1 MRRMGLFSRV
11 ALCLLLCTQ
20 LQAASHKALDKRIAA
35 VLDPADLVRGFWG
48 IEVVSLSTGKVLY
61 ARDADKLFTPASNT
75 KLFTTAAAM
84 ALIGPD
90 YTFHTTVE
98 TNGTLDTHGR
108 LTGDLVL
115 VGRGDP
121 NLSGRELPYA
131 LHTERND
138 HPIRVLEQLA
148 NTLAQKGVKYVD
160 GDIVADDS
168 YFAFERYGEGWTQD
182 DLVWAGG
189 APVSALTINDNVI
202 FVNILPADRA
212 GDRAFVSITPFADYY
227 HIDNR
232 IMTTPA
238 GTGRK
243 IFINRE
249 PGATTL
255 TLWGN
260 MPLGDAGANEA
271 LAIEDPAE
279 FAAELFRHLLEVRG
293 IAVYGK
299 QKTRHTELS
308 SLSTLTITASAA
320 ARGGDEPSRVLQNQP
335 LVLAS
340 YQSRPLIEDVRVIN
354 KVSQNLHAEILLR
367 LLGREKGTAGTIE
380 GGLEVLARIP
390 QPGRHHG
397 DQYAFYDGSGLS
409 RQNLVTPHAVVQLL
423 RYADSQ
429 SWGASSAT
437 PCRSPARTALSPIAS
452 RMWTCKG
459 ECRPKPVRS
468 AESRRSPATPPPI
481 AANGWHFPSCRT
493 TSTCRTNA
501 STKPSTTSLMKSW
514 TTAKLRNKVAGGYR
528 GMRLAWRWRSART
541 APGPVPVG
549 GLRIPSSS
557 SFRTTALLCCSFLEA
572 YSSVRF
578 FFR

>member
-1 MRRMGLFSRV
+1 MRRPRLLSHLS
-11 ALCLLLCTQ
+11 LCLLLLPQ
-20 LQAASHKALDKRIAA
+20 LHAASHNPLDKRVAA
-35 VLDPADLVRGFWG
+35 ILADADLSRGFWG
-48 IEVVSLSTGKVLY
+48 VKVVSLSTNKILY
-61 ARDADKLFTPASNT
+61 AQNADKLFTPASNT
-75 KLFTTAAAM
+75 KLFTTAAAL

-90 YTFHTTVE
+90 YSFHTTVE

-121 NLSGRELPYA
+121 NLSGRELPYT
-131 LHTERND
+131 LHTQRND

-148 NTLAQKGVKYVD
+148 DTLAQKGVKYVD
-160 GDIVADDS
+160 GDIIADDS
-168 YFAFERYGEGWTQD
+168 YFAFERYGEGWSQD
-182 DLVWAGG
+182 DLVWADG

-212 GDRAFVSITPFADYY
+212 GDRAFVSITPFAGYY
-227 HIDNR
+227 RIDNR

-249 PGATTL
+249 PGATAL

-279 FAAELFRHLLEVRG
+279 FAAELFRQLLEVRG

-308 SLSTLTITASAA
+308 SLSTLTVTASAA
-320 ARGGDEPSRVLQNQP
+320 ARGGDEPSLAFQNQP

-340 YQSRPLIEDVRVIN
+340 YQSKALIEDVRVIN

-367 LLGREKGTAGTIE
+367 LLGREKGTAGPVE
-380 GGLEVLARIP
+380 GGPEVLRGFLNQAGIAS
-390 QPGRHHG
+390 

-423 RYADSQ
+423 RYASKQ
-429 SWGASSAT
+429 AWGASFRETLPVAGIDGSLADRF
-437 PCRSPARTALSPIAS
+437 PHLDPRTHVYAKTGSLGGVKALSGYA
-452 RMWTCKG
+452 
-459 ECRPKPVRS
+459 
-468 AESRRSPATPPPI
+468 
-481 AANGWHFPSCRT
+481 
-493 TSTCRTNA
+493 
-501 STKPSTTSLMKSW
+501 
-514 TTAKLRNKVAGGYR
+514 TTAR
-528 GMRLAWRWRSART
+528 GQH
-541 APGPVPVG
+541 V
-549 GLRIPSSS
+549 
-557 SFRTTALLCCSFLEA
+557 
-572 YSSVRF
+572 
-578 FFR
+578 